1 MELERRETALDRGFT
16 SLYDY
21 CVKNLGYSEG
31 AAFLRIRAAR
41 AAAEF
46 PDVLERL
53 RSGKLHLDAIAR
65 LYPHLT
71 ADNST
76 RLLARVD
83 GASKTEVLA
92 LVATLK
98 TEPPPERDVI
108 APVAPIRAVVN
119 DATDSSPNAGPDVI
133 PPPQHRF
140 HFTGDGQ
147 LLSLVTRLRGLL
159 RHKYPGGLLAD
170 IFRDAASALLEK
182 IERDRLPNSKPMNR
196 RQAGSVPKGQRLGS
210 RIVPKRVKRE
220 VWARDDGRCAFIAL
234 DGRRCES
241 RDALEYDHIIPWAD
255 GGRSDTPA
263 NIRLLCRAHNH
274 RLGRKRF
281 GPRPQDR

>member
-1 MELERRETALDRGFT
+1 MYALRALTDDALIARLEDLVHQERENLADVVEHLMELERRETALDRGFT

-108 APVAPIRAVVN
+108 APVAAERARKLIVL
-119 DATDSSPNAGPDVI
+119 ALMP
-133 PPPQHRF
+133 
-140 HFTGDGQ
+140 
-147 LLSLVTRLRGLL
+147 VT
-159 RHKYPGGLLAD
+159 
-170 IFRDAASALLEK
+170 
-182 IERDRLPNSKPMNR
+182 
-196 RQAGSVPKGQRLGS
+196 
-210 RIVPKRVKRE
+210 
-220 VWARDDGRCAFIAL
+220 
-234 DGRRCES
+234 
-241 RDALEYDHIIPWAD
+241 
-255 GGRSDTPA
+255 
-263 NIRLLCRAHNH
+263 
-274 RLGRKRF
+274 
-281 GPRPQDR
+281 